1 MELILGR
8 WRMADKRMFAKDLV
22 TSDAFTDMSLST
34 QALYFHLSILAD
46 DDGFVVNPKRIRS
59 MIGASDDDLK
69 HLIEKGYIIPFRS
82 GIVVIT
88 HWRHNN
94 NLRKDRYRPSTNEER
109 AQLRVMPGGI
119 YSIDCNSGIPLV
131 DHRYTQNS
139 IDKNRIVKNRIEDDD
154 DWAATIHTRID
165 YDGMCTMLDIIGI
178 RLLNEV
184 IDDMVDV
191 YTTSSDTIHINGHEF
206 YSASHV
212 RARYDTID
220 ADIMLHI
227 IGRLRTA
234 NIGTDARA
242 YIRTTTY
249 NATKTIDTQYNADAR
264 HGR

>member
-1 MELILGR
+1 
-8 WRMADKRMFAKDLV
+8 MFAKDLI
-22 TSDAFTDMSLST
+22 TSDAFTDMSLSA
-34 QALYFHLSILAD
+34 QALYFHLSIQAD

-69 HLIEKGYIIPFRS
+69 RLAEKGYIIPFKS

-94 NLRKDRYRPSTNEER
+94 YLRKDRYRPSTNEAER
-109 AQLRVMPGGI
+109 VQLRVMPGGI

-139 IDKNRIVKNRIEDDD
+139 IDQNRIDKDRIDDD
-154 DWAATIHTRID
+154 DEWHTIIHRRID
-165 YDGMCTMLDIIGI
+165 YDGMCTMLDMIG
-178 RLLNEV
+178 RELL
-184 IDDMVDV
+184 DDVVDDIVDV
-191 YTTSSDTIHINGHEF
+191 YTTSSDPIYINGRES
-206 YSASHV
+206 YPAAHV
-212 RARYDTID
+212 RARYDMID
-220 ADIMLHI
+220 ADIVRYI
-227 IGRLRTA
+227 VGSLRNA